1 MNRKTITIALII
13 SIAVVVLAAA
23 FASSHPDGLEWVARR
38 LGFLGRAEE
47 TGPVSAPMSD
57 YAISAIKSPF
67 WSSLA
72 AGSIGVSTVFLI
84 AYLVGRLLKRR

>member
-1 MNRKTITIALII
+1 MNRKTIIIALII

-23 FASSHPDGLEWVARR
+23 LASSHPDGLEWVARR

-47 TGPVSAPMSD
+47 TSSISAPMPD
-57 YAISAIKSPF
+57 YTISAIKSSF

-72 AGSIGVSTVFLI
+72 AGALGVGTVFLI
-84 AYLVGRLLKRR
+84 AYLVGKIIKRR